1 MLGIGFLEVF
11 LILLVALL
19 IFGPKRLPDIA
30 RSLGKAMYQ
39 LRNASTNFTQEI
51 SKEWRRLEVEGQE
64 EGEGKRG
71 AEGEDGGGSE
81 AKDDGGSA

>member
-1 MLGIGFLEVF
+1 LLGIGFLEVF
-11 LILLVALL
+11 LILIVALL

-51 SKEWRRLEVEGQE
+51 SKEWRRLEE
-64 EGEGKRG
+64 EE
-71 AEGEDGGGSE
+71 EGEDGGGSE
-81 AKDDGGSA
+81 AKDGGGSA

>member
-1 MLGIGFLEVF
+1 MVGIGFVELFV
-11 LILLVALL
+11 ILLVALL

-51 SKEWRRLEVEGQE
+51 GKEWRKLEAEGEE
-64 EGEGKRG
+64 EGEGKG
-71 AEGEDGGGSE
+71 EAEGKDGGE
-81 AKDDGGSA
+81 AA

>member
-11 LILLVALL
+11 LILIVALL

-30 RSLGKAMYQ
+30 RSVGKAMYQ

-51 SKEWRRLEVEGQE
+51 SKEWRRLEEE
-64 EGEGKRG
+64 DEGEAKRG
-71 AEGEDGGGSE
+71 TEAEDGGGP
-81 AKDDGGSA
+81 A